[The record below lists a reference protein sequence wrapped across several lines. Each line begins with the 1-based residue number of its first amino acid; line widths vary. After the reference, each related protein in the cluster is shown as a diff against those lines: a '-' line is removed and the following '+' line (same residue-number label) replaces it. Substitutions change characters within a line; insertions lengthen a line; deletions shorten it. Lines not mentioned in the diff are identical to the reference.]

1 VACSWRSTGW
11 GCLNDLGFSYQC
23 AAFYGGHGPL
33 LSVGVLAFGDVMVD
47 PSNFGRF
54 SLSLY
59 NSECFLRMDSAALQ
73 ALNVMPQR
81 VDVND
86 NFSLYG
92 LMNRGKTT
100 MSRRLLKVCA
110 LRIQLITASLFSRHW
125 LRKSTQESE
134 VCRLLPHHSIFP
146 WQ

>member
-1 VACSWRSTGW
+1 MMERPTIDSATIALQFLEGIRASK
-11 GCLNDLGFSYQC
+11 F
-23 AAFYGGHGPL
+23 A
-33 LSVGVLAFGDVMVD
+33 GVLAFSDVTVD

-92 LMNRGKTT
+92 LMNRGKTA
-100 MSRRLLKVCA
+100 MSRRLLKVCRLGA
-110 LRIQLITASLFSRHW
+110 LVNTIISSPRHW
-125 LRKSTQESE
+125 LRHSTQLHTQDSKNGGLQSSGAPFHCT
-134 VCRLLPHHSIFP
+134 VLR
-146 WQ
+146 Q